1 MSLLQRIT
9 FLTYT
14 VVQHSLF
21 LWLHLDI
28 CHFNVFAV
36 ENYIFNL
43 YSCILYFCAAFFI
56 SVVTSGYIWASVI
69 SMSLLQ
75 RITFLTCTV
84 VWHTL
89 FLWLHLCSILYF
101 CGYIW
106 LHLGICHFNVF
117 AVENYIFN
125 LYSCAAFFISVVTSG
140 HLSFQ
145 CLLQRITFLTC
156 TVVWHSLFLWLHLG
170 ICHFN
175 VFAVE
180 NYIFNLYSCAAF
192 FISVVTSGHL
202 SFQCLLQRITFLTYT
217 VVWHSLFLWLHLLQA
232 SVISM
237 SLLQRITF
245 LTYTVVQHSLFLWLH
260 LGICHF
266 NVFAVENYIF
276 NLYSCVAFFISV
288 VTSGHLSFQ
297 CLCCRELHF

>member
-9 FLTYT
+9 FLTY
-14 VVQHSLF
+14 
-21 LWLHLDI
+21 
-28 CHFNVFAV
+28 
-36 ENYIFNL
+36 
-43 YSCILYFCAAFFI
+43 
-56 SVVTSGYIWASVI
+56 
-69 SMSLLQ
+69 
-75 RITFLTCTV
+75 
-84 VWHTL
+84 
-89 FLWLHLCSILYF
+89 
-101 CGYIW
+101 
-106 LHLGICHFNVF
+106 
-117 AVENYIFN
+117 
-125 LYSCAAFFISVVTSG
+125 
-140 HLSFQ
+140 
-145 CLLQRITFLTC
+145 

-192 FISVVTSGHL
+192 FISVVTSGHVI
-202 SFQCLLQRITFLTYT
+202 SMSLLQRITFLTYT
-217 VVWHSLFLWLHLLQA
+217 VVQHSLFLWLHLYIF
-232 SVISM
+232 VISM

-297 CLCCRELHF
+297 CLLQRITFLTYTVVWHFLFLWLHLGICHFNVFAVENYIFNLYSCVAFFISVVTSGHLSF

>member
-1 MSLLQRIT
+1 MSLLQRITFLIYTVVQHSLFLWLHLGICHFNVFAVENYIFNLYSAAFFISVVTSGHLSFQCLCCKELLIQLCSILYFCGYIWASVISMSLLQRIT

-21 LWLHLDI
+21 LWLHLGI
-28 CHFNVFAV
+28 CHFNVCCRELHFSL
-36 ENYIFNL
+36 IQL
-43 YSCILYFCAAFFI
+43 CGILYFC
-56 SVVTSGYIWASVI
+56 GYIQASVI

-75 RITFLTCTV
+75 RITFLTYTV
-84 VWHTL
+84 VQHSL
-89 FLWLHLCSILYF
+89 FL
-101 CGYIW
+101 W

-145 CLLQRITFLTC
+145 CLCCRAFFISVVTFLTY

-202 SFQCLLQRITFLTYT
+202 SFQCL
-217 VVWHSLFLWLHLLQA
+217 
-232 SVISM
+232 
-237 SLLQRITF
+237 
-245 LTYTVVQHSLFLWLH
+245 
-260 LGICHF
+260 
-266 NVFAVENYIF
+266 
-276 NLYSCVAFFISV
+276 
-288 VTSGHLSFQ
+288 
-297 CLCCRELHF
+297 CCRELHY

>member
-21 LWLHLDI
+21 LWLHL
-28 CHFNVFAV
+28 
-36 ENYIFNL
+36 
-43 YSCILYFCAAFFI
+43 
-56 SVVTSGYIWASVI
+56 ASVI

-75 RITFLTCTV
+75 RITFLTYCILYFCGYIWASVNVAVENYIFNLYSCAAFFISV
-84 VWHTL
+84 VTSG
-89 FLWLHLCSILYF
+89 HLSFYF

-140 HLSFQ
+140 HVISMS
-145 CLLQRITFLTC
+145 LLQRITLLTY
-156 TVVWHSLFLWLHLG
+156 TVVCHSLFLWLHLG

-192 FISVVTSGHL
+192 IFSVVTSGHL
-202 SFQCLLQRITFLTYT
+202 SFQY
-217 VVWHSLFLWLHLLQA
+217 
-232 SVISM
+232 
-237 SLLQRITF
+237 
-245 LTYTVVQHSLFLWLH
+245 
-260 LGICHF
+260 
-266 NVFAVENYIF
+266 
-276 NLYSCVAFFISV
+276 
-288 VTSGHLSFQ
+288 
-297 CLCCRELHF
+297 LCCRELHY

>member
-21 LWLHLDI
+21 LWLHL
-28 CHFNVFAV
+28 
-36 ENYIFNL
+36 
-43 YSCILYFCAAFFI
+43 
-56 SVVTSGYIWASVI
+56 
-69 SMSLLQ
+69 
-75 RITFLTCTV
+75 
-84 VWHTL
+84 
-89 FLWLHLCSILYF
+89 
-101 CGYIW
+101 
-106 LHLGICHFNVF
+106 GICHFNVF

-125 LYSCAAFFISVVTSG
+125 LYSCVAFFIFVVTSG

-202 SFQCLLQRITFLTYT
+202 SFQCLLQRITFLTCT
-217 VVWHSLFLWLHLLQA
+217 VVW
-232 SVISM
+232 
-237 SLLQRITF
+237 
-245 LTYTVVQHSLFLWLH
+245 HSLFLWLH

-266 NVFAVENYIF
+266 YVFAVENYII

>member
-21 LWLHLDI
+21 LWLHLGI

-43 YSCILYFCAAFFI
+43 YSCVAFFI
-56 SVVTSGYIWASVI
+56 FVVTSGHLSFQW
-69 SMSLLQ
+69 LLQ

-84 VWHTL
+84 VWHSL
-89 FLWLHLCSILYF
+89 FL
-101 CGYIW
+101 W

-125 LYSCAAFFISVVTSG
+125 LYSCA
-140 HLSFQ
+140 
-145 CLLQRITFLTC
+145 
-156 TVVWHSLFLWLHLG
+156 VVWHSLFLWLHLG

-217 VVWHSLFLWLHLLQA
+217 VVWHSLFLWLHLD
-232 SVISM
+232 
-237 SLLQRITF
+237 
-245 LTYTVVQHSLFLWLH
+245 
-260 LGICHF
+260 ICHF

-276 NLYSCVAFFISV
+276 NLYSCAAFFISV

>member
-1 MSLLQRIT
+1 MSLLQRITFLTYTVCSILYFCGYIWASVSMSLLQRIT

-14 VVQHSLF
+14 VVWHSLF
-21 LWLHLDI
+21 L
-28 CHFNVFAV
+28 
-36 ENYIFNL
+36 
-43 YSCILYFCAAFFI
+43 
-56 SVVTSGYIWASVI
+56 
-69 SMSLLQ
+69 
-75 RITFLTCTV
+75 
-84 VWHTL
+84 
-89 FLWLHLCSILYF
+89 
-101 CGYIW
+101 W

-125 LYSCAAFFISVVTSG
+125 LYSCVAFFISVVTSG

-145 CLLQRITFLTC
+145 CLLQRITFLTY

-217 VVWHSLFLWLHLLQA
+217 VVWHSLFLWLHL
-232 SVISM
+232 
-237 SLLQRITF
+237 
-245 LTYTVVQHSLFLWLH
+245 
-260 LGICHF
+260 GICHF
-266 NVFAVENYIF
+266 NSVENYFVWLLYFCGSLDICHF
-276 NLYSCVAFFISV
+276 NV
-288 VTSGHLSFQ
+288 
-297 CLCCRELHF
+297 CCRELHF